1 MPSEGTEGT
10 SMTVHRSWLFVPGD
24 DERKLA
30 RAGTSGADALIFDL
44 EDAVVPARRDA
55 ARGLVA
61 DVLASPAEGGER
73 WVRINPLD
81 SPDALDDLAAVVRPG
96 LAGVVLPKLRSAA
109 DVTQLGHHLDALAA
123 REGPPRGSVGI
134 PVVATETPEMVFRLG
149 DLAGSSKRLRAVT

>member
-81 SPDALDDLAAVVRPG
+81 SPDALDDLRSEEHTSELQSLMHPPYAVFCSIK
-96 LAGVVLPKLRSAA
+96 KLKRTIAN
-109 DVTQLGHHLDALAA
+109 VT
-123 REGPPRGSVGI
+123 
-134 PVVATETPEMVFRLG
+134 T
-149 DLAGSSKRLRAVT
+149 

>member
-96 LAGVVLPKLRSAA
+96 LRSEEQTSELQSLMRISYAVLCLK
-109 DVTQLGHHLDALAA
+109 
-123 REGPPRGSVGI
+123 
-134 PVVATETPEMVFRLG
+134 
-149 DLAGSSKRLRAVT
+149 KK

>member
-55 ARGLVA
+55 ARGPVA
-61 DVLASPAEGGER
+61 DVLASPAAGGAR
-73 WVRINPLD
+73 WSRIHPLD
-81 SPDALDDLAAVVRPG
+81 RPDALAALAAVVRPG
-96 LAGVVLPKLRSAA
+96 PHGVVLPNLRRAPV
-109 DVTQLGHHLDALAA
+109 VTQLGPNHTAKH
-123 REGPPRGSVGI
+123 RG
-134 PVVATETPEMVFRLG
+134 
-149 DLAGSSKRLRAVT
+149 

>member
-61 DVLASPAEGGER
+61 DVLASPTEGGER

-81 SPDALDDLAAVVRPG
+81 SPDAQDEIGRASSRERECQYVKFPGVAV
-96 LAGVVLPKLRSAA
+96 S
-109 DVTQLGHHLDALAA
+109 VTRKH
-123 REGPPRGSVGI
+123 
-134 PVVATETPEMVFRLG
+134 RLTVNTN
-149 DLAGSSKRLRAVT
+149 KIHTTK

>member
-30 RAGTSGADALIFDL
+30 RAGTSGADALISDL
-44 EDAVVPARRDA
+44 EDAVVPARPDA

-73 WVRINPLD
+73 WIRINHPD
-81 SPDALDDLAAVVRPG
+81 SPDALGSLRAVVRP
-96 LAGVVLPKLRSAA
+96 APTAWVLRTPCSAA
-109 DVTQLGHHLDALAA
+109 HSHRPQPDPTTLEAGEGLHA
-123 REGPPRGSVGI
+123 RDE
-134 PVVATETPEMVFRLG
+134 PE
-149 DLAGSSKRLRAVT
+149 